1 MNKEEKE
8 VAGAELLEEL
18 GSKNQELEL
27 KDQELKLKD
36 QELTKICSQLTV
48 REEELAA
55 AAAAAAAAAPPADSS
70 AEVRATEMEQYRA
83 TMGEGAALA
92 EARTQGQAAIQQER
106 ARWWGSGR
114 CSGKSWKLRLHRSAR
129 RVKRAEGTVVGGLQ
143 SPSLGPA
150 SSLTLP
156 KEATGA
162 AASPPPH
169 RAP

>member
-36 QELTKICSQLTV
+36 KERTKICSQLTV

-83 TMGEGAALA
+83 TMSEWAVWA
-92 EARTQGQAAIQQER
+92 EARTQERAARQQEHDAWGTKT
-106 ARWWGSGR
+106 AR
-114 CSGKSWKLRLHRSAR
+114 
-129 RVKRAEGTVVGGLQ
+129 T
-143 SPSLGPA
+143 
-150 SSLTLP
+150 T
-156 KEATGA
+156 
-162 AASPPPH
+162 
-169 RAP
+169 